1 MAISKDKKDHII
13 THYTDHT
20 IRELASMHSVST
32 STVQRVIAQAKS
44 MQESMKN
51 DANVTTS
58 NTNTDTDTKVV
69 PGDTDN
75 TPASNDHFQ
84 YTPDLPEDQKEV
96 LLLDEDAGMGKLLQG
111 LKDDDP
117 FQSLVDEQ
125 QQESNTA
132 ASEAL
137 PAATN
142 TPPATATLPAAD
154 DMADQEGLDAM
165 IESLL
170 GEPAATSGGSKIS
183 SKRKKNTGAST
194 KTNNSNGAQF
204 VSSNNNNTMIKASPY
219 STGISADIPTPIIRT
234 QCQLYAEHFKSLLE
248 PVIGRTDTE
257 QRTFVKGLIKMDRR
271 ELEATLVSLKSSVCI
286 QNGCAMVKNA
296 VIMGC
301 GVIEQVAPIGGMD
314 CTSLTQRMSSH
325 DDEIRNCAL
334 EYCIDN
340 FDWIRQKSSPEM
352 RLFTLVTSTALQVD
366 SQNRTQAAY
375 KANQQVNLDM
385 QQKYQNM

>member
-1 MAISKDKKDHII
+1 
-13 THYTDHT
+13 
-20 IRELASMHSVST
+20 
-32 STVQRVIAQAKS
+32 
-44 MQESMKN
+44 MKN
-51 DANVTTS
+51 DANATS
-58 NTNTDTDTKVV
+58 NTNTDTNTQAQVV
-69 PGDTDN
+69 PSDTDSA
-75 TPASNDHFQ
+75 PAGNNNDHFQ
-84 YTPDLPEDQKEV
+84 YVPDLPEDQKEV
-96 LLLDEDAGMGKLLQG
+96 LELHEDTGMSKLLQG
-111 LKDDDP
+111 LEDVDP
-117 FQSLVDEQ
+117 FKSLVDEQ

-132 ASEAL
+132 SEQP

-142 TPPATATLPAAD
+142 TPATATLPAAD
-154 DMADQEGLDAM
+154 DMADQDGLDAM

-170 GEPAATSGGSKIS
+170 GEPTAAASGGSKIS

-194 KTNNSNGAQF
+194 KTNSNTTPF
-204 VSSNNNNTMIKASPY
+204 VSSNKDNTMTKASPY

-257 QRTFVKGLIKMDRR
+257 QRTFVKALIKMDRR

-296 VIMGC
+296 VMVGC
-301 GVIEQVAPIGGMD
+301 GCIEQVAPLAGMD
-314 CTSLTQRMSSH
+314 CTSLTQRMATNEE
-325 DDEIRNCAL
+325 EIRNCAL

-375 KANQQVNLDM
+375 KANQQVNLDL

>member
-1 MAISKDKKDHII
+1 MAISKDKRDHII

-44 MQESMKN
+44 QQESMKN
-51 DANVTTS
+51 DANASS
-58 NTNTDTDTKVV
+58 NTNTDTDTQVV
-69 PGDTDN
+69 QGDTDN

-84 YTPDLPEDQKEV
+84 YTPDVPEDEKEV

-111 LKDDDP
+111 LQDEDP

-125 QQESNTA
+125 QQENNTNA
-132 ASEAL
+132 PDTATNAPATTPL
-137 PAATN
+137 PAT
-142 TPPATATLPAAD
+142 D
-154 DMADQEGLDAM
+154 DIVGGGADQGELDAM

-170 GEPAATSGGSKIS
+170 GEPATPSGGTSKHS
-183 SKRKKNTGAST
+183 SRRKKNTTSNAMPSNNATTMMT
-194 KTNNSNGAQF
+194 KTKP
-204 VSSNNNNTMIKASPY
+204 VVRY

-234 QCQLYAEHFKSLLE
+234 QCQLYAEHFKTLLE
-248 PVIGRTDTE
+248 PVIGKTDTE
-257 QRTFVKGLIKMDRR
+257 QRTFVKALVKMDRR

-296 VIMGC
+296 VMVGC
-301 GVIEQVAPIGGMD
+301 GCIEQVAPLAGMD
-314 CTSLTQRMSSH
+314 CTSLSQRMATNEE
-325 DDEIRNCAL
+325 EIRNCAL

-375 KANQQVNLDM
+375 KANQQVNIDL
-385 QQKYQNM
+385 QKKYQNM

>member
-1 MAISKDKKDHII
+1 MAISKDKRDHII

-44 MQESMKN
+44 QQESMKD
-51 DANVTTS
+51 DANASS
-58 NTNTDTDTKVV
+58 NTNTDTNTQAQVV
-69 PGDTDN
+69 PSDTDSA
-75 TPASNDHFQ
+75 PAGNNNDHFQ
-84 YTPDLPEDQKEV
+84 YVPDLPEDQKEV
-96 LLLDEDAGMGKLLQG
+96 LELHEDTGMSKLLQG
-111 LKDDDP
+111 LEDEDP

-132 ASEAL
+132 ASEPP

-142 TPPATATLPAAD
+142 TPATATLPAAD

-170 GEPAATSGGSKIS
+170 GEPAATS

-194 KTNNSNGAQF
+194 KTDNSNGTQF

-248 PVIGRTDTE
+248 PVIGRTDAE
-257 QRTFVKGLIKMDRR
+257 QRAFVKGLIKMDRL

-296 VIMGC
+296 VMVGC

-375 KANQQVNLDM
+375 KANQQVHMDV
-385 QQKYQNM
+385 QEKYQNM